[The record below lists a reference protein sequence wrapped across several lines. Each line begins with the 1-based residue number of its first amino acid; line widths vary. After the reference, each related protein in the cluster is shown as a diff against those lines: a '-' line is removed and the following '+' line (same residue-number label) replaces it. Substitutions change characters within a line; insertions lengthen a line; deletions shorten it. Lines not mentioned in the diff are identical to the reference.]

1 LEAGGT
7 AGKRSEVAA
16 TRVRGWAET
25 APAKVMTEAIKKAVN
40 ERGILGP
47 RKAGAGL
54 ESSASGRDEGA
65 RL

>member
-1 LEAGGT
+1 M

-25 APAKVMTEAIKKAVN
+25 APAKGIIKAMTTAVSV
-40 ERGILGP
+40 RGIIGT
-47 RKAGAGL
+47 RKTVVGS

-65 RL
+65 RLR